1 MKFIPIVLYI
11 LAWIFALI
19 LHRAHPGAALWP
31 YLLDYVFLLCVGIRF
46 MWAFLV
52 LCFMPEKLANMVGRQ
67 VSHFQY
73 ELGMMALA
81 LGVLGILCFV
91 YPSLRL
97 ATAVA
102 VIIYGLGQA
111 YGYVLEMARNQGKNS
126 AGVVA
131 FAGVLISLTLLV
143 GIGLP
148 YLH

>member
-11 LAWIFALI
+11 AAWILALMSY
-19 LHRAHPGAALWP
+19 RAHPEALLP
-31 YLLDYVFLLCVGIRF
+31 HVFDYVFLLCVGIRF
-46 MWAFLV
+46 MWAFLL
-52 LCFMPEKLANMVGRQ
+52 LCFMPEKIAHMVGRE

-91 YPSLRL
+91 YPGLRL
-97 ATAVA
+97 ATAVV

-111 YGYVLEMARNQGKNS
+111 YGYLLEMARNQGKNG

-131 FAGVLISLTLLV
+131 FSGVLTSLTLLV

-148 YLH
+148 YLQ